1 MRKSAIVGVLFIII
15 GVIGCVGWVLQGGI
29 NGQKAASTTT
39 EKTIEDTQFKQ
50 LIVDSAS
57 EDIHIVPSHGD
68 YIKIRLNEASGWLG
82 TRNTELQVRE
92 ENDKLLI
99 ATIRPRT
106 WFSLDF
112 SMNDK
117 GLTISLP
124 QKTWEKMKLSSTS
137 GHITAG
143 DVLTQEFVAS
153 STSGNIEIKQ
163 LESKKNDIQVT
174 SGNVEISRLIATYSI
189 FESTSG
195 NIDVQEATGE
205 IKAKSTSGNIDLN
218 MAEVAHDLTLEA
230 SSGNIDIVTT
240 KQPADTRLIAKTSS
254 GEIQT
259 NLEGFRFNSISN
271 DSVEATNGK
280 EVKRTVHVQTTS
292 GDIAFMQR

>member
-15 GVIGCVGWVLQGGI
+15 GVMGCVGWVLQGGI
-29 NGQKAASTTT
+29 YGQKAASIIN
-39 EKTIEDTQFKQ
+39 EKTIEHTQFKQ

-57 EDIHIVPSHGD
+57 KDIHIVPSNDD
-68 YIKIRLNEASGWLG
+68 YIKIRLNEKSGWFG
-82 TRNTELQVRE
+82 TRNTELQVTK

-99 ATIRPRT
+99 ATTRPPT

-112 SMNDK
+112 SMDDE

-137 GHITAG
+137 GNITAG
-143 DVLTQEFVAS
+143 DVFAKEFVAS
-153 STSGNIEIKQ
+153 STSGDIEMKQ
-163 LESKKNDIQVT
+163 LESEQSDIQVT
-174 SGNVEISRLIATYSI
+174 SGNVEISRLIATYST

-195 NIDVQEATGE
+195 DIDVQEATGE
-205 IKAKSTSGNIDLN
+205 IKANSTSGNIDLKT
-218 MAEVAHDLTLEA
+218 AEVAHNLTLEA
-230 SSGNIDIVTT
+230 SSGNINIVTT
-240 KQPADTRLIAKTSS
+240 KQPIDTRLVAKTSS

-271 DSVEATNGK
+271 HNVEATNGK
-280 EVKRTVHVQTTS
+280 EIKRTVHIQTTS
-292 GDIAFMQR
+292 GDITFMQR

>member
-29 NGQKAASTTT
+29 YGQKAASITT
-39 EKTIEDTQFKQ
+39 EKTIEHTQFKQ

-57 EDIHIVPSHGD
+57 EDIHIVPSNDD

-82 TRNTELQVRE
+82 AKNTELRVRE

-99 ATIRPRT
+99 ETIRPHT

-117 GLTISLP
+117 GLTVSLP

-137 GHITAG
+137 GNITAG

-153 STSGNIEIKQ
+153 TTSGDIEIKQ
-163 LESKKNDIQVT
+163 LESEKNDIQVT
-174 SGNVEISRLIATYSI
+174 SGNVEISRLVATYST
-189 FESTSG
+189 FESTSGDIDIQEANGEIKANSTSG
-195 NIDVQEATGE
+195 NIDVYT
-205 IKAKSTSGNIDLN
+205 
-218 MAEVAHDLTLEA
+218 AEVAHNLTLEA
-230 SSGNIDIVTT
+230 SSGNIEIVTT
-240 KQPADTRLIAKTSS
+240 KQPTDTRFVAKTSS

-271 DSVEATNGK
+271 HNVEATNGQ
-280 EVKRTVHVQTTS
+280 EIKRTVHIQTTS
-292 GDIAFMQR
+292 GDIGFMQR